1 MLRVDWNLL
10 LTIINLL
17 LLFVMMRI
25 FLFKPVQKIIAARQ
39 AEADRQ
45 FKEADESKQAAEEAR
60 KQYEAS
66 LANAEETKKQVLQEA
81 RQTADAEYKRIVSDA
96 EKIGSMCDG
105 AILVIRSGEIS
116 KSEVKSS
123 IKQLE
128 RSECKIL
135 GVVLNRATDAK
146 GKKNKKKYY
155 NGK

>member
-66 LANAEETKKQVLQEA
+66 LANAEETKKQA
-81 RQTADAEYKRIVSDA
+81 VSYTHLTLPT
-96 EKIGSMCDG
+96 K
-105 AILVIRSGEIS
+105 L
-116 KSEVKSS
+116 EV
-123 IKQLE
+123 
-128 RSECKIL
+128 
-135 GVVLNRATDAK
+135 
-146 GKKNKKKYY
+146 
-155 NGK
+155 

>member
-39 AEADRQ
+39 
-45 FKEADESKQAAEEAR
+45 ADESKQAAEEAR

-96 EKIGSMCDG
+96 EKTAKQVKED
-105 AILVIRSGEIS
+105 AI
-116 KSEVKSS
+116 
-123 IKQLE
+123 
-128 RSECKIL
+128 
-135 GVVLNRATDAK
+135 TDAENQKAQILKKAEKDIADMVVDATVKIVGEKK
-146 GKKNKKKYY
+146 GADVDNALYDKFLDKA
-155 NGK
+155 GDET